1 MSGATSLFPVVFIGH
16 GSPMNAIED
25 NRFHRA
31 WRELARRLPRPDAI
45 VCISAHWETSGVFA
59 TSAIEP
65 ETIHDFS
72 GFPDALNRFHYPAH
86 GSPSIARRVAQLV
99 KHARV
104 ALDPT
109 RGLDHGAWSVL
120 CAMVPDADVP
130 VVQLSLDAT
139 KPAAFHYRLAKDLA
153 PLRSERVLIL
163 ASGNVVH
170 NLRRFDFERPEPFDW
185 AVRFNEQVK
194 ERIASFA
201 HAELVA
207 YEKLGREAQ
216 LSIPTPEHYLPL
228 LYALAQQSEH
238 DTIAFFNDEI
248 VSSISMTSVIVTS
261 G

>member
-1 MSGATSLFPVVFIGH
+1 MPVVFVGH
-16 GSPMNAIED
+16 GSPMNAIEA
-25 NRFHRA
+25 NRFPRA

-45 VCISAHWETSGVFA
+45 VCVSAHWETDGVFA
-59 TSAIEP
+59 SAAHDP
-65 ETIHDFS
+65 ETIHDFY
-72 GFPDALNRFHYPAH
+72 GFPEALNRFRYPAH
-86 GSPSIARRVAQLV
+86 GDAPLAQRIARTV

-104 ALDPT
+104 ALDPE

-120 CAMVPDADVP
+120 CAMYPEADVP
-130 VVQLSLDAT
+130 VVELSLDAT

-153 PLRSERVLIL
+153 ALRGERVLIL
-163 ASGNVVH
+163 GSGNIVH

-194 ERIASFA
+194 ERIASFE
-201 HAELVA
+201 HTELVL

-228 LYALAQQSEH
+228 LYVLAQQSQR
-238 DTIAFFNDEI
+238 DTIEFFNDEV

-261 G
+261 S